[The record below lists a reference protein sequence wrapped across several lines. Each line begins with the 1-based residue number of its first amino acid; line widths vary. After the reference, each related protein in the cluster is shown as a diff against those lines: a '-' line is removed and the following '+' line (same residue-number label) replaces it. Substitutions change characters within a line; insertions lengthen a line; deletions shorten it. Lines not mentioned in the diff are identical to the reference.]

1 MEGQEV
7 KNTQERHKQLINKFL
22 RLDKPTLKE
31 FEEKNRDEIQ
41 SYPLPVA
48 IQFESK
54 WKKMFGESYYPHFTS
69 REVVESRV
77 SKSTVAGRIDPKSCN
92 YRSDEPFTKIMWSKR
107 VIQHRFGDRM
117 VKPMNQFDIH
127 GIHAETGDRELIF
140 RGLYE
145 EQLEIYLGEEVAEK
159 IKKKA
164 GGIDVAEA
172 NGEIEG
178 DFVYPVIGYWEVIFH
193 PQVNPH
199 DPKDVVLPVEGQCL
213 QIERDKPVIVPGNF
227 LEAADHG
234 VYSVYRQR
242 PGEPQKVIGH
252 VRHFP
257 YTPMR
262 KATKQEYLEML
273 QAGNKAV
280 REKRERQEAALR
292 G

>member
-69 REVVESRV
+69 REEVESRV

-164 GGIDVAEA
+164 EEQGKAMW
-172 NGEIEG
+172 EIINDAIEKLEVG
-178 DFVYPVIGYWEVIFH
+178 DI
-193 PQVNPH
+193 
-199 DPKDVVLPVEGQCL
+199 
-213 QIERDKPVIVPGNF
+213 QIELPKPKFIRLQYPAWCIIGN
-227 LEAADHG
+227 HKI
-234 VYSVYRQR
+234 
-242 PGEPQKVIGH
+242 EPQK
-252 VRHFP
+252 
-257 YTPMR
+257 Y
-262 KATKQEYLEML
+262 
-273 QAGNKAV
+273 
-280 REKRERQEAALR
+280 RERHGRDPYALWFPKLN
-292 G
+292 GVVCIDCLIKHVFI